1 MVMKGG
7 NMQNGENRNEIPYK
21 YQKSI
26 KVVPINNSPHLRKSI
41 EWGCELELSVR
52 SMNCLK
58 NDGINYIED
67 LVQKTAGELLRTPNF
82 GRKSLN
88 EIIEALKM
96 LGLELGTTIKNYL
109 VIDTY
114 NTFDVEPGKV
124 YSKAELQKFLEE
136 KDINFKI
143 IPTEVREIQLV
154 NHLKKL

>member
-1 MVMKGG
+1 MKGG

-67 LVQKTAGELLRTPNF
+67 LVQKTAGELLRAPNF

>member
-1 MVMKGG
+1 MKGG

-21 YQKSI
+21 YYQKSI
-26 KVVPINNSPHLRKSI
+26 RVVSINSPHLKKKI
-41 EWGCELELSVR
+41 EWGSELDLSTR
-52 SMNCLK
+52 TMNCLK

-67 LVQKTAGELLRTPNF
+67 LVKKTAAELLRTPNF

>member
-1 MVMKGG
+1 MKG
-7 NMQNGENRNEIPYK
+7 NITMQNGKNRNELPYK
-21 YQKSI
+21 YRKSI
-26 KVVPINNSPHLRKSI
+26 KVVSINSNHLKKPID
-41 EWGCELELSVR
+41 GLELSVR

-67 LVQKTAGELLRTPNF
+67 LVQKTAVELLRTPNF

-88 EIIEALKM
+88 EIIESLKM
-96 LGLELGTTIKNYL
+96 LGLELGTTIRNYL
-109 VIDTY
+109 VINTY

-124 YSKAELQKFLEE
+124 YSRVELQKLLEE

-154 NHLKKL
+154 DHLRKL

>member
-1 MVMKGG
+1 MKGG

-52 SMNCLK
+52 SMNALK
-58 NDGINYIED
+58 YQNILYVED
-67 LVQKTAGELLRTPNF
+67 LVEKTEGELLRQPNF

-88 EIIEALKM
+88 EIREVLKM
-96 LGLELGTTIKNYL
+96 TGSRLGTVTKDYL
-109 VIDTY
+109 VINTY

-124 YSKAELQKFLEE
+124 YSGKELQKLLEE

-154 NHLKKL
+154 DHLRKL

>member
-1 MVMKGG
+1 MKG
-7 NMQNGENRNEIPYK
+7 NITMQNGEDKNELPYK

-26 KVVPINNSPHLRKSI
+26 KVVSINSDHLKKSVD
-41 EWGCELELSVR
+41 GLELSVR
-52 SMNCLK
+52 CENGLK
-58 NDGINYIED
+58 IYGGIKYIED
-67 LVQKTAGELLRTPNF
+67 LVQKTAVDLLRIPNF

-88 EIIEALKM
+88 EVIEALKM

-109 VIDTY
+109 VINTY

-124 YSKAELQKFLEE
+124 YSRRELQKLLEE

-154 NHLKKL
+154 DHLRKL